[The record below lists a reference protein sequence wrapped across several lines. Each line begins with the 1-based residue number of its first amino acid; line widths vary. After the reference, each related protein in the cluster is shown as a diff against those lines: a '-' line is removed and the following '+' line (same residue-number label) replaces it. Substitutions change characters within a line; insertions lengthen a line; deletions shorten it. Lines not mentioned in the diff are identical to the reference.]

1 MPHLL
6 TLQHLEKGPPTHP
19 PLTEAPGSIPGGQTL
34 ALFPLCAPHP
44 FPPEKNI
51 EEKTTIKCVCV
62 CVCVCAFGGGGCSA
76 AGGNRAGFVNANGK
90 SSGSTFNHLHHTQ
103 HSNALMRSTSNL
115 LWAFC
120 PPSLCLSPTLSCFFP
135 FIFFF
140 ALQHS
145 PRVNRSLLTFQA
157 CTPPSTAPPNP
168 KTQGN
173 DSGY

>member
-6 TLQHLEKGPPTHP
+6 TLQHLEKVPPTHP

-34 ALFPLCAPHP
+34 ALFPLRAPHP

-51 EEKTTIKCVCV
+51 ERKQPSSVCV
-62 CVCVCAFGGGGCSA
+62 CECVYVRPGGGGCSA

-103 HSNALMRSTSNL
+103 HSNALMRSTSSL

-135 FIFFF
+135 FVFFF

-145 PRVNRSLLTFQA
+145 PRVNRTLA
-157 CTPPSTAPPNP
+157 NIPSMHSPLNRP
-168 KTQGN
+168 
-173 DSGY
+173 S

>member
-62 CVCVCAFGGGGCSA
+62 CVYARSGEGVAVQREETEPALSTPTAKVLEALSIIYTIPSA
-76 AGGNRAGFVNANGK
+76 PM
-90 SSGSTFNHLHHTQ
+90 H
-103 HSNALMRSTSNL
+103 
-115 LWAFC
+115 
-120 PPSLCLSPTLSCFFP
+120 
-135 FIFFF
+135 
-140 ALQHS
+140 
-145 PRVNRSLLTFQA
+145 
-157 CTPPSTAPPNP
+157 
-168 KTQGN
+168 
-173 DSGY
+173 